1 MLIAKIEND
10 QVVAVA
16 DYRDMFAGT
25 SFPSSGISD
34 EFLAENS
41 CKKVTVWKPYDP
53 MEQKLVGCPAY
64 IENDEVFTVV
74 VEPLTPEDKQALYD
88 SKAAEVRNTRN
99 SLLAECDWTQLPDSP
114 VDKTVWANY
123 RTELRN
129 ITDQPGFPF
138 NVVYPTPPDAPQTI
152 EE

>member
-1 MLIAKIEND
+1 MLIAKIENG
-10 QVVAVA
+10 QVVDVA
-16 DYRDMFAGT
+16 DYRNMFAGT

-41 CKKVTVWKPYDP
+41 CKKVTVWKPYDATS
-53 MEQKLVGCPAY
+53 EKLVGCPAY

-74 VEPLTPEDKQALYD
+74 VELLTPEDKQALYD

-99 SLLAECDWTQLPDSP
+99 NLLAQCDWTQLPDSP

-123 RTELRN
+123 RVELRN
-129 ITDQPGFPF
+129 VTEQSGFPF
-138 NVVYPTPPDAPQTI
+138 NVVYPIAPDAPPPI
-152 EE
+152 EA